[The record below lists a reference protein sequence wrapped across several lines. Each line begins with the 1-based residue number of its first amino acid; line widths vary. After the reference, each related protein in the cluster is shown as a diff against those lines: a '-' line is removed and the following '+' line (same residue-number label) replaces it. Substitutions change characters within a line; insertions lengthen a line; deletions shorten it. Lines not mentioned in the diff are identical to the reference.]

1 VLIAQG
7 PARSPRPGP
16 AGSGARGAGEPGTRR
31 ERAAARP

>member
-7 PARSPRPGP
+7 TPRSPRPGP
-16 AGSGARGAGEPGTRR
+16 AGSGAPGAGTRR